1 MLYEGAKEVKLFGE
15 TIAVRAEIGVLPGVS
30 GHADRDGL
38 LAWLRGFEAAPPRQ
52 VFVNH
57 GDGGVCDAFA
67 AAIKAALG
75 YEAMAPYSG
84 TAYDL
89 AAGEFVKL
97 TEGVPVVREGE
108 ARRNKF
114 FAALVKAA
122 ERLLAAAKSAEGRPN
137 RELRRWT
144 ERIEAIIKD
153 MSE

>member
-1 MLYEGAKEVKLFGE
+1 M
-15 TIAVRAEIGVLPGVS
+15 R
-30 GHADRDGL
+30 
-38 LAWLRGFEAAPPRQ
+38 
-52 VFVNH
+52 
-57 GDGGVCDAFA
+57 
-67 AAIKAALG
+67 
-75 YEAMAPYSG
+75 AMAPYSG